1 MKKFLFL
8 IMLSVAG
15 ISAISSGLLDEP
27 APKTYVVISTEY
39 GEIKAL
45 LYDETPLHRD
55 NFVKNVQA
63 GIYDSL
69 LFHRVIKGFMVQ
81 GGDIHSKNA
90 KPEDFLGNGS
100 LEYTVQ
106 AEFSKNLFH
115 KRGALCAARLGDD
128 INPSK
133 ASSSTQFYIVQGT
146 VYDDAQLVKME
157 SKINLT
163 TQNAIFFELLQ
174 KPEYADQ
181 AKRFLEA
188 RDAKDQMKTVEIYN
202 EMKEKILA
210 VQNERGGLFTFTEA
224 QKEAYKSV
232 GGAPHL
238 DGNYTVF
245 GEVISGMEVVDK
257 IAKEK
262 VDMNSRPLKNI
273 HFTIKIV
280 YE

>member
-8 IMLSVAG
+8 IMLSIAG
-15 ISAISSGLLDEP
+15 LSAISSVLLDEP

-55 NFVKNVQA
+55 NFVKNVRE

-69 LFHRVIKGFMVQ
+69 LFHRVIKGFMIQ

-90 KPEDFLGNGS
+90 KPDAFLGNGS

-106 AEFSKNLFH
+106 AEFNKNLFH
-115 KRGALCAARLGDD
+115 KKGALCAARLGDD

-146 VYDDAQLVKME
+146 VYDDTQLKKME
-157 SKINLT
+157 SKVNQM

-181 AKRFLEA
+181 AKRFMEA
-188 RDAKDQMKTVEIYN
+188 KDTKDQMKTVEIYN

-210 VQNERGGLFTFTEA
+210 VQNERGGLFAYSEA
-224 QKEAYKSV
+224 QKEAYKTV

-245 GEVISGMEVVDK
+245 GEVVSGLDVVDK
-257 IAKEK
+257 IAAET
-262 VDMNSRPLKNI
+262 VDGNSRPLKNI